1 MSEPKFYVYSKN
13 GCGFCDRLIQFMT
26 SKGIQYQKLSLGEDF
41 TTEQFLN
48 KFGRG
53 SSFPQVNHKNLNIG
67 GMKDTVK
74 YIVEHNYHT

>member
-1 MSEPKFYVYSKN
+1 MSAHKFYVYSKQ

-26 SKGIQYQKLSLGEDF
+26 SKGIQYEKLSLGQDF
-41 TTEQFLN
+41 TTEQFLT

-53 SSFPQVNHKNLNIG
+53 STFPQVNHKNLNIG